1 MHALFPVGAVKLAD
15 VDALHGARIETVR
28 HDTDSVRIRA
38 RNVKTLH
45 SAAAAKVVLGLVRVE
60 RVRTEVIVTFE
71 QREIGGRN
79 DKVTVLLFHA
89 NAATVVQQH
98 FSQAHFPILTI
109 NIKSHDKERET

>member
-1 MHALFPVGAVKLAD
+1 MFHALFPVGSVELAD
-15 VDALHGARIETVR
+15 VDALDGARIETVR
-28 HDTDSVRIRA
+28 HDTDSVRIRT

-60 RVRTEVIVTFE
+60 RVRAEAVVTFE

-79 DKVTVLLFHA
+79 DEVAVLLLHA

-98 FSQAHFPILTI
+98 FLRLTFPF
-109 NIKSHDKERET
+109 